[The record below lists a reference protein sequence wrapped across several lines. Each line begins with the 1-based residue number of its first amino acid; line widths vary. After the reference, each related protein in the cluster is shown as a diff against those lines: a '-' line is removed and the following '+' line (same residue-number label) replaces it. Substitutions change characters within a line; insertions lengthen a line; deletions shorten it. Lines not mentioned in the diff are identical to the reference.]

1 MNIKLFSESSEHIWV
16 NQEGYITVLM
26 NDISNMVN
34 QIYILNFMLFK
45 QKYTNFFLILGVSF
59 FFATGVIFLHT
70 VSFFLHTS
78 VRLKNKSSQIE
89 V

>member
-59 FFATGVIFLHT
+59 FCNGCH
-70 VSFFLHTS
+70 FFCTL
-78 VRLKNKSSQIE
+78 V
-89 V
+89 

>member
-26 NDISNMVN
+26 NDISNMEN

-45 QKYTNFFLILGVSF
+45 QKYTNFF
-59 FFATGVIFLHT
+59 
-70 VSFFLHTS
+70 
-78 VRLKNKSSQIE
+78 
-89 V
+89 